1 MELIKQIDENIIYEN
16 KNVRITGTEDEP
28 WFVAK
33 DICNILD
40 IVDISKAL
48 QKIPESWKSSKVINT
63 TGGNQDMRILN
74 ESGLYM
80 LIMRS
85 NKPIAQ
91 KFQEFVC
98 KEILPSIRKKGEFK
112 LQKMLEEKEQEKLEL
127 LEEKTK
133 IEEEKA
139 KLEKKYIRKKNQ
151 IVKDGLNVVYLM
163 TSLESEKNREY
174 IVGSAEDLTQ
184 RKIQYELN
192 KLHEFKIIYYISCK
206 GLKVARL
213 LESVLLAELSIY
225 KLKAGRDVFLL
236 PEDKDICFF
245 KEIFDYFGNKAINWC
260 DEDIRNPPSIEPKY
274 SRKQKE
280 KEALEH
286 KEKMAER
293 IQSKFSEEIFEEKNK
308 EVTIVDEKKSKVDDD
323 DEFIIIDDEE
333 QDKDKNEVVE
343 ETKETIS
350 NIEIKYD
357 DEILKRIAE
366 LDEKYNFKEIRNM
379 CKELELIQLGN
390 KKNMIERIVMYEM
403 NTKTKEIPENE
414 DDIDIAIV
422 SSPNS
427 FVYQYNNK
435 GNFIAKYKNIRDIN
449 IDGIRKSDIQ
459 ECLDGKITKAG
470 EFIWRYT
477 QTGFSDEEL
486 KEINRKN
493 CMIIIKIDT
502 DGKEIERYSSIKET
516 AEKNNI
522 GRGVVDR
529 MVANSEFRNGI
540 GYRIL
545 NKENK
550 VAKLTDKQKEELM
563 MDYKNGF
570 TIDELCSKYKR
581 VRKYMKTLVKTL
593 S

>member
-1 MELIKQIDENIIYEN
+1 MFALKDQNSTPPPFKKIKGYL
-16 KNVRITGTEDEP
+16 KVKGVFLRI
-28 WFVAK
+28 
-33 DICNILD
+33 
-40 IVDISKAL
+40 S
-48 QKIPESWKSSKVINT
+48 
-63 TGGNQDMRILN
+63 
-74 ESGLYM
+74 
-80 LIMRS
+80 
-85 NKPIAQ
+85 
-91 KFQEFVC
+91 
-98 KEILPSIRKKGEFK
+98 
-112 LQKMLEEKEQEKLEL
+112 
-127 LEEKTK
+127 
-133 IEEEKA
+133 
-139 KLEKKYIRKKNQ
+139 
-151 IVKDGLNVVYLM
+151 YL
-163 TSLESEKNREY
+163 
-174 IVGSAEDLTQ
+174 
-184 RKIQYELN
+184 
-192 KLHEFKIIYYISCK
+192 KII
-206 GLKVARL
+206 
-213 LESVLLAELSIY
+213 
-225 KLKAGRDVFLL
+225 FL
-236 PEDKDICFF
+236 
-245 KEIFDYFGNKAINWC
+245 
-260 DEDIRNPPSIEPKY
+260 
-274 SRKQKE
+274 
-280 KEALEH
+280 
-286 KEKMAER
+286 
-293 IQSKFSEEIFEEKNK
+293 
-308 EVTIVDEKKSKVDDD
+308 
-323 DEFIIIDDEE
+323 IIDDEE